1 MNRKPHKTTQET
13 KLNQEQSEENMLLK
27 ELFTSSLPISAD
39 SENNSKPEVGFEVPE
54 VYRDSVEYFKEFFP
68 DASDR
73 DLVDM
78 LKLYS

>member
-54 VYRDSVEYFKEFFP
+54 VYRD
-68 DASDR
+68 
-73 DLVDM
+73 
-78 LKLYS
+78 